1 MATHK
6 VPQDV
11 EAEDKLLGPLS
22 LKQLIFTII
31 GLAFG
36 YLTFFFAT
44 KINIF
49 AAFIWVPFTLSCL
62 ILGLY
67 QRKDQPVEVYLAS
80 AIRFYLKVRRRKWDQ
95 EGYQEHV
102 IITAPPEIIHNYTKN
117 FTGEEA
123 TSRLSNLSLLMDSR
137 GWASKMANDWQ
148 NPQLA
153 TAAASDRLLQPND
166 IPNSDPVG
174 YSYMQPVDV
183 MDEQSSMVAQDF
195 QTKISQTDTSA
206 KQHAIQVLQQARQDN
221 SAAGTPVPVV
231 ATEADDIAAVP
242 EFTKYPQMHQKV
254 VAPEPIEPV
263 LEEEKQSTPQST
275 VPAISKPEPQPYDMD
290 DGSVE
295 IKLH

>member
-22 LKQLIFTII
+22 LKQLIFTIV

-44 KINIF
+44 KVNIF
-49 AAFIWVPFTLSCL
+49 AAFIWVPFTLVCL
-62 ILGLY
+62 VLGLY

-95 EGYQEHV
+95 EGYKEHV

-166 IPNSDPVG
+166 IPSNDPIG

-183 MDEQSSMVAQDF
+183 MDEQSSLVAQDF

-206 KQHAIQVLQQARQDN
+206 KQHAIQVLQQARQESPAPNASDSGATTEPDN
-221 SAAGTPVPVV
+221 GT
-231 ATEADDIAAVP
+231 AVP

-254 VAPEPIEPV
+254 VAPEPVKPV
-263 LEEEKQSTPQST
+263 QQEEVVSTPKAPT
-275 VPAISKPEPQPYDMD
+275 PVISKPEPLPHDMD